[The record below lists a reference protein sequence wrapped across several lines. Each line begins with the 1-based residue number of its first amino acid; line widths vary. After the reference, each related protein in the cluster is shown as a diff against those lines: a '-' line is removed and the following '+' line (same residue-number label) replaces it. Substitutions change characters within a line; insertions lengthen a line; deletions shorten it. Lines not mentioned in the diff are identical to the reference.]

1 MEKTL
6 TRMGAGLFASCFALA
21 SCQTAGGQTAS
32 TKSEAGVSAF
42 DTATCQG
49 FRAYAMDEMREAL
62 SEDERQEESDR
73 VTRILADVHIPDIA
87 KDADTL
93 ILAWQGSRPVVHT
106 TIWYDAE
113 AGEWRGYKK
122 QFGTA
127 WGPVPPPPP
136 PPPPPEDA
144 TAEQL
149 AEIAERKAKE
159 QARKEAAERA
169 EEELRREG
177 YVYTTQG
184 TAIIEAWMKDP
195 CFAAEM
201 EFLPHPVTLR
211 SGEGWICP
219 SDGNYWVGEI
229 RKKGETVRQMSV
241 PCGTKTATH
250 GFLEWATR

>member
-1 MEKTL
+1 MEPAPAPD
-6 TRMGAGLFASCFALA
+6 GAASP
-21 SCQTAGGQTAS
+21 S
-32 TKSEAGVSAF
+32 F
-42 DTATCQG
+42 DPSTCQG
-49 FRAYAMDEMREAL
+49 FRTYDLDAMRREM
-62 SEDERQEESDR
+62 SEDERQELSDR
-73 VTRILADVHIPDIA
+73 VTRILAEVHVPDIA
-87 KDADTL
+87 EDADTL
-93 ILAWQGSRPVVHT
+93 ILAWQGTRPVVHT
-106 TIWYDAE
+106 TIWYSAE
-113 AGEWRGYKK
+113 GGEWRGYKK

-136 PPPPPEDA
+136 PPPPPENA

-149 AEIAERKAKE
+149 AEIAQREAKE

-195 CFAAEM
+195 CFAAEP
-201 EFLPHPVTLR
+201 EFLPHPVTLA
-211 SGEGWICP
+211 SGEGWFCP
-219 SDGNYWVGEI
+219 SDGNYWAGEI

-241 PCGTKTATH
+241 PCGTKTATQ

>member
-1 MEKTL
+1 MEPATDL
-6 TRMGAGLFASCFALA
+6 NAAANP
-21 SCQTAGGQTAS
+21 
-32 TKSEAGVSAF
+32 AF
-42 DTATCQG
+42 DPSTCQG
-49 FRAYAMDEMREAL
+49 LRTYDMDAMRRDM
-62 SEDERQEESDR
+62 SEEERQEQSDR
-73 VTRILADVHIPDIA
+73 VTRILAEVHVPEIA
-87 KDADTL
+87 EDADTL

-136 PPPPPEDA
+136 PPPPPENA

-177 YVYTTQG
+177 YVYTAQS

-195 CFAAEM
+195 CFEAEV
-201 EFLPHPVTLR
+201 EFLPHPVTLK
-211 SGEGWICP
+211 SGDGWFCP
-219 SDGNYWVGEI
+219 SDSNYWVGEI
-229 RKKGETVRQMSV
+229 RKKDETARQMSV
-241 PCGTKTATH
+241 PCGTKTTTH